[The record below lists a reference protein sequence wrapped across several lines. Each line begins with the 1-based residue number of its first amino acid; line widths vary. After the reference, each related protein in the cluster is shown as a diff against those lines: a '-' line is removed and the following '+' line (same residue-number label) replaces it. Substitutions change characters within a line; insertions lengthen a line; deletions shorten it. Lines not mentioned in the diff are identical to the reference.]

1 MSRFAPLKE
10 AIVLTECNRAR
21 IAEKR
26 EPPRLDHDT
35 LECQA
40 KTAAGNAQKRK
51 GPRERTVV
59 EDGKDLPS
67 EQTDHARRTE
77 RLRPRYVIL
86 EHARRY

>member
-1 MSRFAPLKE
+1 MATRSHDAPRRKP
-10 AIVLTECNRAR
+10 A
-21 IAEKR
+21 
-26 EPPRLDHDT
+26 DHDT

-77 RLRPRYVIL
+77 RLGPRYVISDRTG
-86 EHARRY
+86 HY